1 MMPGSL
7 GDSPAVRPC
16 SRSGDAA
23 CGRAPGAGAA
33 APRNLKNQEGRIE
46 ANLVEVR
53 PCPVRI
59 PHACLRRPMEIF
71 KSFWLIGTHKRWLGG
86 IAPYPV
92 RVLFRERALSHYLQ
106 GPVQFI
112 LL

>member
-1 MMPGSL
+1 M
-7 GDSPAVRPC
+7 
-16 SRSGDAA
+16 
-23 CGRAPGAGAA
+23 
-33 APRNLKNQEGRIE
+33 
-46 ANLVEVR
+46 EVR

-71 KSFWLIGTHKRWLGG
+71 KSFWLIGTYKRWLGG

-106 GPVQFI
+106 FI
-112 LL
+112 LSWVLDFRRGSNLDFGRFHQDEIC